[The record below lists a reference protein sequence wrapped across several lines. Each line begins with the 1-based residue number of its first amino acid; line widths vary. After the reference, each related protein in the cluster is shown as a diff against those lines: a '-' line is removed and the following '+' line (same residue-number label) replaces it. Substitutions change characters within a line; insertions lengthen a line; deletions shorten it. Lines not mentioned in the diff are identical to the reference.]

1 MLVSIKNMI
10 FKYSEAVKMEKE
22 TGIYTFNGDKVNTM
36 ENVVQ
41 SVPQNYSI
49 LRSFSKSIWPRSVL

>member
-36 ENVVQ
+36 ENAVQ
-41 SVPQNYSI
+41 SVPQNYSV
-49 LRSFSKSIWPRSVL
+49 LRSLSKSIWPRSVL